1 MSEKPLH
8 EQTVAER
15 EAAAHAAIAAAS
27 KTPEQIAAERAAAAE
42 QARKDDEARA
52 EAVKQERLAQERKAW
67 QETKFFEANPDFCI
81 NDGTPENQKGKL
93 NGRVLGAAMTA
104 KNLPW
109 TAENL
114 TATFKELQASGN
126 LLPHAVRPPAPPPAH
141 RLSNGRVEEG
151 VAKVL
156 GGRGMRRI
164 IIRGVIGSG
173 FWAILEGVVLVLLRK
188 RMEMGMCGWANWT
201 LSMRCCRMM

>member
-126 LLPHAVRPPAPPPAH
+126 LLPHAVRPPAPPPAPRVNTQGMTLKQFYAMSPADSRKYYKEH
-141 RLSNGRVEEG
+141 REIVDFLVEEKN
-151 VAKVL
+151 A
-156 GGRGMRRI
+156 GR
-164 IIRGVIGSG
+164 S
-173 FWAILEGVVLVLLRK
+173 
-188 RMEMGMCGWANWT
+188 
-201 LSMRCCRMM
+201 